1 MQDINLKTIKKV
13 HFIGIGGIG
22 VSAIARMMML
32 EGKIVSGSDMSPN
45 MVTAELAKLGATIY
59 DHHDAKHLPADADLV
74 IYTIAISPSNP
85 EFAKAEELG
94 IPMLTYPEALG
105 QISRDK
111 YTIAVAGTH
120 GKTTTT
126 AMIAKVFLDG
136 GLDPTV
142 VVGSF
147 LKDPIRNN
155 SDQKSLISNGASS
168 QSPKSSADDRP
179 SNFIAG
185 KGKYFIAEACEYRRS
200 FLNLYPKILV
210 ITNLEEDHLDYYKD
224 LADIQLAFKE
234 LAERVP
240 ADGYIV
246 CNTADPHLA
255 PVLAEVKAKVIDY
268 AKINAEGLQLKFPGA
283 HMVADAKAA
292 LAVAEVIGVSPS
304 TALRALNEFRGTWR
318 RFDYQGQTAN
328 GVDVYDDYAH
338 HPDEV
343 RATILAAREKTKG
356 KVVVV
361 FQPHLYSRTRDF
373 LQQFGRSLSL
383 ADEVILL
390 PIYAAREHDDGSIN
404 SQVLS
409 QEINNQA
416 GKSEA
421 VADFALAAEKAKT
434 MAGPEDIILVMGAG
448 DVVEVSKLL
457 LA

>member
-1 MQDINLKTIKKV
+1 MNIDLKNISSPSHELRRGKKV

-32 EGKIVSGSDMSPN
+32 EGKEVSGSDQGTSV
-45 MVTAELAKLGATIY
+45 VTEELAKLGATIY
-59 DHHDAKHLPADADLV
+59 TSQKAEHISADIDLV
-74 IYTIAISPSNP
+74 IYSIAVPPSNP
-85 EFAKAEELG
+85 EFAKTQELG

-105 QISRDK
+105 HISQDK

-147 LKDPIRNN
+147 LKDY
-155 SDQKSLISNGASS
+155 K
-168 QSPKSSADDRP
+168 

-185 KGKYFIAEACEYRRS
+185 EGKYFIAEACEYRRS
-200 FLNLYPKILV
+200 FLNLYPNILV

-234 LAERVP
+234 LAERVL

-246 CNTADPHLA
+246 CNTADPHLV
-255 PVLAEVKAKVIDY
+255 PVLAEVKAKIIDY
-268 AKINAEGLQLKFPGA
+268 SKIEVENLALKFPGA

-292 LAVAEVIGVSPS
+292 LAVASAVEIDQSVAVK
-304 TALRALNEFRGTWR
+304 ALNNFSGTWR
-318 RFDYQGQTAN
+318 RFDYKGKTEN
-328 GVDVYDDYAH
+328 GADVYDDYAH

-343 RATILAAREKTKG
+343 RATILAAREKNAS

-361 FQPHLYSRTRDF
+361 FQPHMYSRTRDF
-373 LQQFGRSLSL
+373 LSQFAEALAL
-383 ADEVILL
+383 ADQAILV
-390 PIYAAREHDDGSIN
+390 PIYAAREQDDGSVN
-404 SQVLS
+404 SQMLGVKIK
-409 QEINNQA
+409 EFGRKAEVIN
-416 GKSEA
+416 
-421 VADFALAAEKAKT
+421 DFATAAAQAVVV
-434 MAGPEDIILVMGAG
+434 AGPNDIILVMGAG
-448 DVVEVSKLL
+448 NITQVSEILIHSQ
-457 LA
+457 